1 MEMDRSDH
9 ESDRRRDDPE
19 FPEQAAA
26 VEPAEGNGKATG
38 SRGFGQAALG
48 PFDQFARRFDSR
60 QRGQRVEPFLCLVP
74 GDAAD
79 GALVAMLADDCRIG
93 IAQQAVQAGVD
104 LLEHMV
110 VGLQHDRI
118 LGSRYLRR
126 EARPW
131 NMCERTVD
139 SSHSRM
145 PAISL

>member
-1 MEMDRSDH
+1 MMPNLANRLRRSNQ
-9 ESDRRRDDPE
+9 RRGTV
-19 FPEQAAA
+19 Q
-26 VEPAEGNGKATG
+26 ATG
-38 SRGFGQAALG
+38 SRGFSQAALG
-48 PFDQFARRFDSR
+48 PFDQFARCLDSR
-60 QRGQRVEPFLCLVP
+60 QGGQRVKPLLRLVP

-79 GALVAMLADDCRIG
+79 GAVVAMLAHDRRVG

-118 LGSRYLRR
+118 LGSRYFRR

-145 PAISL
+145 PAISP